1 VPADKRIVTLDL
13 AGAKY
18 RLSSDAEDGHL
29 QRLVQMVD
37 ERIAALGPKS
47 SRSSSQAHLLAV
59 VALGLADELLAA
71 ERRARA
77 LEDSTRKA
85 VSTALERIDRRL
97 ADEPRD

>member
-1 VPADKRIVTLDL
+1 MSADKRTVTLEL
-13 AGAKY
+13 AGGKF
-18 RLSSDAEDGHL
+18 RLTSDAEDDHL
-29 QRLVQMVD
+29 RRLVQMVE
-37 ERIAALGPKS
+37 ERVAALGPKS

-85 VSTALERIDRRL
+85 VTTALERIDRRL
-97 ADEPRD
+97 ADGPRD

>member
-1 VPADKRIVTLDL
+1 MAAVKRTVTLEL
-13 AGAKY
+13 AGGKF
-18 RLSSDAEDGHL
+18 RLTSDAEDDHL
-29 QRLVQMVD
+29 QRLVQMVED
-37 ERIAALGPKS
+37 RVAALGPKS

-85 VSTALERIDRRL
+85 VTTALERIDRRL
-97 ADEPRD
+97 ADGTRD

>member
-1 VPADKRIVTLDL
+1 MAADKRTVTLEL
-13 AGAKY
+13 AGGKF
-18 RLSSDAEDGHL
+18 RLTSDAEDDHL
-29 QRLVQMVD
+29 QRLVQMVED
-37 ERIAALGPKS
+37 RVAALGPKS

-85 VSTALERIDRRL
+85 VTTALERIDRRL
-97 ADEPRD
+97 ADGTRD